1 MTTLLVLSAILAAL
15 PLLTW
20 RIVKSLGRRAERA
33 NGTALSLLMQSL
45 DRELS
50 YLPLQRVLSN
60 ADLVYLR
67 RQNGFHPGLQR
78 RFLRERRRTALTYL
92 RQMHRDFDVFSGFC
106 RQLAPH
112 SGNPGFAVVVARR
125 SLLFHML
132 YAILIVDCR
141 FGSLS
146 AARSSLLRLSGA
158 IGELRHEG
166 EHRWG
171 LLKTPTSEPWAS
183 TVTTVGPALG
193 S

>member
-1 MTTLLVLSAILAAL
+1 MTTVLVLSAILVAL

-20 RIVKSLGRRAERA
+20 RIVRSLGGRAERA

-45 DRELS
+45 DRELN

-60 ADLVYLR
+60 TDLEYLR
-67 RQNGFHPGLQR
+67 RQTGFHPGLER
-78 RFLRERRRTALTYL
+78 RFLRARRRTALTYL

-106 RQLAPH
+106 RELAPH
-112 SGNPGFAVVVARR
+112 SGNPGFAVVVAQRT
-125 SLLFHML
+125 LLFHLL
-132 YAILIVDCR
+132 YSILMVNCR

-158 IGELRHEG
+158 IGELRREG
-166 EHRWG
+166 ELRWG
-171 LLKTPTSEPWAS
+171 LLKTPPSEPWAS
-183 TVTTVGPALG
+183 SVTTVGPELG